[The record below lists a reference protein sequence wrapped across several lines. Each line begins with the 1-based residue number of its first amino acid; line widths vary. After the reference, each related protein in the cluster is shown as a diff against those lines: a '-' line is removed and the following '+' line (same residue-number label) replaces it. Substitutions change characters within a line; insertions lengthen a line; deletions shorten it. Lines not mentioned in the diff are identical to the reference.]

1 MQVNTIAMT
10 EVTGRALMRLKEE
23 YAEAVVES
31 MTHKQALSY
40 LRQIIYNDVA
50 VLGSTDVQRKVIK
63 TFGQDKCDEMVED
76 AVAQTAQV
84 TVPTTL

>member
-1 MQVNTIAMT
+1 
-10 EVTGRALMRLKEE
+10 MRLKEE

-50 VLGSTDVQRKVIK
+50 VLGSDDVQRKVVK
-63 TFGQDKCDEMVED
+63 SFGQAKCDEMVED
-76 AVAQTAQV
+76 AIRQTESR

>member
-1 MQVNTIAMT
+1 MS

-50 VLGSTDVQRKVIK
+50 VLGSDDVQRKVVK
-63 TFGQDKCDEMVED
+63 TFGQAKCDEMVED
-76 AVAQTAQV
+76 AIRQTESR